1 MHKALFAVGVGLWIT
16 ACSSELQPVEFSA
29 CTELALQDQVELVIT
44 TSDPIALRLSEGVE
58 FESSSTLKLSGVGQA
73 FLGCSDLSSIQAL
86 GESKLYAERAPNLLS
101 LKAYGRSEIAIDEV
115 GTSMLEVRAS
125 GQAKIAIA
133 ALDADG
139 LDLQGGGQSQIAL
152 QGSVGEAFL
161 NVAGSAA
168 VDVSSLR
175 AQDVSLSGPG
185 TGDVAL
191 WATAHLQISP
201 DVVREPSVV
210 GNPDITD
217 GRAGSQ

>member
-1 MHKALFAVGVGLWIT
+1 MNKALFAVGVGLWMT
-16 ACSSELQPVEFSA
+16 ACSSELQPVEISA

-101 LKAYGRSEIAIDEV
+101 LKAYGRSEIALDEV

-210 GNPDITD
+210 GYPDITD